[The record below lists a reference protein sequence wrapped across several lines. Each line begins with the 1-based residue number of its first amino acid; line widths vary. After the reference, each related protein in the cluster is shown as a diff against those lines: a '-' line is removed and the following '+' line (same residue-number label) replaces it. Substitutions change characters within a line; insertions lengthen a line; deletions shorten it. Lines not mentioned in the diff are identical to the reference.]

1 MNKTHLYNILN
12 QYIER
17 YDEFDDD
24 SPTGNDE
31 GYKWRVVREFK
42 KHWDIDAEDFASMFK
57 KAFEEVQKSNLIDN
71 KTVQPIG
78 GITLLLKY
86 DDEVEFVRECFK
98 ELFSDD
104 NGDIDLRQERIE
116 TFIDKINLHIDKY
129 VKGSWKYPQQRNN
142 VIYYLNLWKPEEN
155 YIFKSTEATEWAN
168 CIEFGDDFG
177 SGESF
182 SLKKYYKM
190 CDELLAEL
198 KNNDEIMHLY
208 GIRKKEKAKN
218 FDDDGHILVY
228 DIIYCAKAY
237 NLYKNVPTLRKIS
250 TKQRIYLAETA
261 EKREHLLESL
271 SELSVEFERLSIAM
285 ELPNISGETVYHKK
299 WGSGTVVTC
308 QEGFV
313 EVEFAEGSKKLQYP
327 HSINKFLELNTNEY
341 NGIFEEYLQNEQEK
355 NSVEAALKKVTREL
369 EELEKLD

>member
-1 MNKTHLYNILN
+1 MNKIHLHNILQ
-12 QYIER
+12 QYIEK
-17 YDEFDDD
+17 YDFLDD
-24 SPTGNDE
+24 PQGNDE
-31 GYKWRVVREFK
+31 GYKWDVVKSFK
-42 KHWDIDAEDFASMFK
+42 ENWDIEAKDFPNMFK
-57 KAFEEVQKSNLIDN
+57 RAFLEVQKTNLIDN

-78 GITLLLKY
+78 GISLLLKHEE
-86 DDEVEFVRECFK
+86 EVEFVRECFK
-98 ELFSDD
+98 ELFYDD
-104 NGDIDLRQERIE
+104 NGDIDSRQERIE
-116 TFIDKINLHIDKY
+116 IFIDKINAHIDKY

-155 YIFKSTEATEWAN
+155 YIFKSTEAIEWAN

-190 CDELLAEL
+190 CDELLEEL
-198 KNNDEIMHLY
+198 KNNDEIMQLY
-208 GIRKKEKAKN
+208 KIRKTAKAKN
-218 FDDDGHILVY
+218 FDDNGHILVY

-237 NLYKNVPTLRKIS
+237 NLYRNVPTLKKLS

-313 EVEFAEGSKKLQYP
+313 EVEFAEGAKKLQYP

>member
-1 MNKTHLYNILN
+1 MNKTHLHNILQ
-12 QYIER
+12 QYIEK
-17 YDEFDDD
+17 YDFLDD
-24 SPTGNDE
+24 PRGNDE
-31 GYKWRVVREFK
+31 GYKWDVVKSFK
-42 KHWDIDAEDFASMFK
+42 ENWDIEAKDFPNMFK
-57 KAFEEVQKSNLIDN
+57 SAFLEVQKTNLIDN

-86 DDEVEFVRECFK
+86 DEEVEFVRECFK

-177 SGESF
+177 SGETF

-190 CDELLAEL
+190 CDELLEEL
-198 KNNDEIMHLY
+198 KTNDEIMQLY
-208 GIRKKEKAKN
+208 EIRKKTKAKN
-218 FDDDGHILVY
+218 FDDNGHILVY

-237 NLYKNVPTLRKIS
+237 NLYRNVPTLKRLS
-250 TKQRIYLAETA
+250 TKQRIYLAETT
-261 EKREHLLESL
+261 EKREHLLENL
-271 SELSVEFERLSIAM
+271 SELSVEFERLSIEM
-285 ELPNISGETVYHKK
+285 ELPNISGETVFHKK

-308 QEGFV
+308 QDGFV
-313 EVEFAEGSKKLQYP
+313 EVKFAEGIKKLQYP
-327 HSINKFLELNTNEY
+327 DSINKFITLTTDKYNTAIEC
-341 NGIFEEYLQNEQEK
+341 YLLNEQEK
-355 NSVEAALKKVTREL
+355 KVVETELKKIKREL
-369 EELEKLD
+369 ESLESLKCK

>member
-1 MNKTHLYNILN
+1 MNKTHLHNILQ
-12 QYIER
+12 QYIEK
-17 YDEFDDD
+17 YDFLDD
-24 SPTGNDE
+24 PRGNDE
-31 GYKWRVVREFK
+31 GYKWDVVKSFK
-42 KHWDIDAEDFASMFK
+42 ENWNIEAKDFPNMFK
-57 KAFEEVQKSNLIDN
+57 SAFLEVQKTNLIDN

-86 DDEVEFVRECFK
+86 DEEVEFVRECFK

-104 NGDIDLRQERIE
+104 NGDIDLRQEQIE

-177 SGESF
+177 SGETF

-190 CDELLAEL
+190 CDELLEEL
-198 KNNDEIMHLY
+198 KTNDEIMQLY
-208 GIRKKEKAKN
+208 EIRKKTKAKN
-218 FDDDGHILVY
+218 FDDNGHILVY

-237 NLYKNVPTLRKIS
+237 NLYRNVPTLKRLS

-261 EKREHLLESL
+261 EKREHLLENL
-271 SELSVEFERLSIAM
+271 SELSVEFERLSIEM
-285 ELPNISGETVYHKK
+285 ELPNISGETVFHKK

-308 QEGFV
+308 QDGFV
-313 EVEFAEGSKKLQYP
+313 EVKFAEGIKKLQYP
-327 HSINKFLELNTNEY
+327 DSINKFITLTTDKYNTAIEC
-341 NGIFEEYLQNEQEK
+341 YLLNEQEK
-355 NSVEAALKKVTREL
+355 KVVETELKKIKREL
-369 EELEKLD
+369 ESLESLK